1 MRRKLAVIPE
11 KCSGCRVCEI
21 TCAVHREKVNNPKKA
36 RLRVISAYPH
46 PVVRMP
52 VVCSQCK
59 DAKCLSACPAD
70 AIYSKDGVVRIKND
84 DCLGCH
90 ACVDACP
97 FGAMYVHSDLDVPL
111 KCDLCEDNGDPQCAK
126 MCPTGAIVFM
136 PEHVFGQAHRLN
148 NVLSYA
154 HMKEIEYMEKGKPKH
169 LHYADNN
176 AAEYFEKSGGED
188 EKV

>member
-1 MRRKLAVIPE
+1 MRRKLAVVPE

-21 TCAVHREKVNNPKKA
+21 ACAVHRQGSNNPKKA
-36 RLRVISAYPH
+36 RIRVTAVYPH

-59 DAKCLSACPAD
+59 EAKCAAACPTN
-70 AIYSKDGVVRIKND
+70 AIYTTDGIVKIND
-84 DCLGCH
+84 EDCIGCN

-97 FGAMYVHSDLDVPL
+97 FGAMYVHSDLNVPL
-111 KCDLCEDNGDPQCAK
+111 KCDLCDGFEEPICAR
-126 MCPTGAIVFM
+126 MCPTEAIVYL

-154 HMKEIEYMEKGKPKH
+154 HMKEIIYMDKGERKR
-169 LHYADNN
+169 LHYTDDNTGRESKRN
-176 AAEYFEKSGGED
+176 GGSRETS
-188 EKV
+188 